1 MVFFV
6 IIFITFDITRIDI
19 WKIKMLSQRTIA
31 FQSQMVLS
39 KKTTN
44 TNHARVTRVLRLAD

>member
-19 WKIKMLSQRTIA
+19 WKIKMLSQKIIA
-31 FQSQMVLS
+31 FQSQMVLL
-39 KKTTN
+39 KKATN
-44 TNHARVTRVLRLAD
+44 INHARVTRVLRQVE